1 MVKDNNG
8 WDEYKRLILSSL
20 ESLQKEVACLKKD
33 HELRKEDFSEFI
45 TKYESNIAK
54 VKVYLT
60 IGVAVGTGLLQL
72 GLYYVQMMMERH

>member
-33 HELRKEDFSEFI
+33 HELHKEDFNKFLNDYKE
-45 TKYESNIAK
+45 NLAK
-54 VKVYLT
+54 VKVYLSL
-60 IGVAVGTGLLQL
+60 GVALGTGVLQV
-72 GLYYVQMMMERH
+72 GLYFIQKLIER